1 MAQVFSWNKMSEDR
15 HINFKLLSQYI
26 LDQQDQTSAQPNA
39 GGADRPVLAA
49 KKYWRSLEEL
59 ADAPEFREFVE
70 REYPQ
75 HAEGWDDP
83 VERRTFLKL
92 MGASLALAGLSGCVF
107 QPPEKIVPYVT
118 QPEHGTPGKALF
130 FATASSL
137 GGVAT
142 PLLARANEGRP
153 TKVEGNPDHPNS
165 RNSDP
170 EDPGS
175 SATDIFSQASIL
187 SLYDPDRLQTP
198 LFREE
203 ARTWSTF
210 VGEIRTALDEQRPKQ
225 GAGIR
230 FLTETVTSPTL
241 AAQLKGILTEF
252 PQAKWHQYEPANND
266 NVRSGA
272 VMAFGQPVNTIYD
285 FSKARRILSLDADF
299 LAAMPGTL
307 RYARDF
313 AEIRRRMTVPRDIN
327 KVITTEELGP
337 FDPMNRLYV
346 IETTPTTTGAAA
358 DHHWAVKPSELQA
371 IASMISAFVQTGL
384 EPQSIEGVRDSV
396 VTSGDSSKANAPSP
410 EILRAISRDLQ
421 QHKGASVVIAG
432 REAPPAV
439 HAMAHSMNEA
449 LGNVGKTVFY
459 SDPLEANPIDQRQ
472 SLQELVNDIDGG
484 RVEMLVI
491 VGGNPV
497 YNTPADLKL
506 DKDRMFKTKLRV
518 HLSLY
523 RDETSEFCHW
533 NIPEAHYLEA
543 WSDTRSFDGTVT
555 IVQPLIEPLYQ
566 NKSAHELLAVFT
578 AKYDQKPYEIIRD
591 FWRSNQQSANS
602 RQQTAGT
609 GSQEAGIRRQ
619 EAGVATGSAQPSPS
633 VAATPSG
640 DFETWWRKCVHDGF
654 IPNTALQAKSVS
666 VNSSSAIQPNAGGA
680 PAVPTAS
687 GNSSPGTG
695 TFEIVFRTDPTIYDG
710 RFSNNGWL
718 QELPKPLTKL
728 TWDNAALVSPN
739 TAKQLG
745 LTKTIGKK
753 GGDIYVDKLKI
764 TYQGRTIGGSV
775 PTWITPGQPDGVIT
789 LHLGYGRTQ
798 AGRVGNK
805 YGFNAYEIRTS
816 DSPWSGQA
824 VQVEKAGGDPYLLA
838 VTQLHF
844 NMEDRDFSKEDRDVL
859 RTQTLEDYLHGK
871 HEGHEEHVPGPDE
884 TLYDPKL
891 FDYQNQGNGLNYA
904 WGMAID
910 LNNCVGCNACTIACQ
925 SENNIPIVGKEEVV
939 RSREMHWIRVDTY
952 FKGEDPSNPEGTH
965 FMPVPCMHC
974 ENAPCE
980 PVCPVH
986 ATVHSAEGLND
997 MVYNRCVGTKYC
1009 SNNCPYKVRRFNFF
1023 LYQDWEQPTYQLM
1036 RNPDVSVRSRGV
1048 MEKCTYCV
1056 QRIQG
1061 AKIQSEIEGRKVRD
1075 GEIVTACQAVC
1086 PTEAIVFG
1094 DVNDPGSKVSKLKA
1108 EQRNYSLLAELNT
1121 KPRTTYLSA
1130 LRNPN
1135 PEIKSDT
1142 L

>member
-1 MAQVFSWNKMSEDR
+1 MSEDR

-26 LDQQDQTSAQPNA
+26 IDQQNLSEPPALA
-39 GGADRPVLAA
+39 GGTALDPPAHAAGSDKA

-59 ADAPEFREFVE
+59 ADAPEFREFVT

-75 HAEGWDDP
+75 HAEEWDDP

-130 FATASSL
+130 FATASTL
-137 GGVAT
+137 GGIAT
-142 PLLARANEGRP
+142 PLLARSNEGRP
-153 TKVEGNPDHPNS
+153 TKLEGNPDHPNS

-170 EDPGS
+170 ADRGS

-187 SLYDPDRLQTP
+187 SLYDPDRSQTP
-198 LFREE
+198 LYRDES
-203 ARTWSTF
+203 RTWSTF

-230 FLTETVTSPTL
+230 FLTETITSPTL

-266 NVRSGA
+266 NARAGA
-272 VMAFGQPVNTIYD
+272 VMAFGQPVNTVYD
-285 FSKARRILSLDADF
+285 FSKADRILSLDADF
-299 LAAMPGTL
+299 LAALPGTL

-313 AEIRRRMTVPRDIN
+313 AARRR
-327 KVITTEELGP
+327 ITEGKKE
-337 FDPMNRLYV
+337 MSRLYV
-346 IETTPTTTGAAA
+346 IETTPTTTGGAA
-358 DHHWAVKPSELQA
+358 DHHWSIRPSQLETYARGFLGNFTESRSTVDSQTRVETQLEVKEFSNQSNTLYWPDVQA
-371 IASMISAFVQTGL
+371 IA
-384 EPQSIEGVRDSV
+384 
-396 VTSGDSSKANAPSP
+396 
-410 EILRAISRDLQ
+410 RDLQ
-421 QHKGASVVIAG
+421 QHKGTSLVIAG
-432 REAPPAV
+432 KEAPPAIHALA
-439 HAMAHSMNEA
+439 HAMNAA
-449 LGNVGKTVFY
+449 LGNVGQTVSY
-459 SDPLEANPIDQRQ
+459 TDPIEANSVDQRQ
-472 SLQELVNDIDGG
+472 SLQELINDIDGG

-506 DKDRMFKTKLRV
+506 NKDRMFKTKLRI
-518 HLSLY
+518 HLSQY
-523 RDETSEFCHW
+523 RDETSELCHW
-533 NIPEAHYLEA
+533 QIPESHYLEA
-543 WSDTRSFDGTVT
+543 WSDARSYDGTVT
-555 IVQPLIEPLYQ
+555 IVQPIIEPLYQ
-566 NKSAHELLAVFT
+566 SKSAHELLAVFT
-578 AKYDQKPYEIIRD
+578 AKYDQKPYEIIREY
-591 FWRSNQQSANS
+591 WNSKQQTANS
-602 RQQTAGT
+602 RQPAAGT
-609 GSQEAGIRRQ
+609 GTEGSRQ
-619 EAGVATGSAQPSPS
+619 EAGAGITAPSAQVAPIS
-633 VAATPSG
+633 AATPAA

-654 IPNTALQAKSVS
+654 IPNTALATKAL
-666 VNSSSAIQPNAGGA
+666 SANKGSGNQPNAGGT
-680 PAVPTAS
+680 PAVPVNAVPVTNGSTSAGS
-687 GNSSPGTG
+687 GA
-695 TFEIVFRTDPTIYDG
+695 FEVVFRTDPTIYDG
-710 RFSNNGWL
+710 RFANNGWL

-753 GGDIYVDKLKI
+753 GGDIYVDTLKI
-764 TYQGRTIGGSV
+764 NYQGRTISAAV

-789 LHLGYGRTQ
+789 IHLGYGRSL
-798 AGRVGNK
+798 AGRVGNG

-824 VQVEKAGGDPYLLA
+824 VQVEKGNAQHQLA

-844 NMEDRDFSKEDRDVL
+844 NMEDRNFSKEDRDVL
-859 RTQTLEDYLHGK
+859 RSETLEDYLHGK
-871 HEGHEEHVPGPDE
+871 HGEHEEHVPGPEE

-891 FDYQNQGNGLNYA
+891 YDYQNQGNGLNYA

-910 LNNCVGCNACTIACQ
+910 LNNCIGCNACTIACQ
-925 SENNIPIVGKEEVV
+925 SENNIPVVGKEQVV

-952 FKGEDPSNPEGTH
+952 FKGEDPSNPEATN

-1056 QRIQG
+1056 QRIQS

-1086 PTEAIVFG
+1086 PTDVIVFG
-1094 DVNDPGSKVSKLKA
+1094 DVNNPNSRVSKLKA

-1135 PEIKSDT
+1135 PEIKTSGD
-1142 L
+1142 